1 MDSFNLIV
9 GKSNCTP
16 SVVQVNNFSIAIGS
30 KKLFTDSE
38 LVLSPGCVY
47 GLIGK
52 NGCGKTTLLNMIKN
66 KEFPI
71 DDRMLVLYVEQ
82 EIEETEKNPV
92 ELLMESNGEF
102 FKINQ
107 RFLELEEI
115 MEQEDFIDR
124 EDSDEIMDEYSQIE
138 QEMKGFLPEVEEAK
152 IKKILSGLGFTQE
165 TMLQPSN
172 LFSGGWKMRISLAKA
187 LYIKPDLLLLD
198 EPTNHLDLEAI
209 IWLGNYIET
218 EYHANESSKSKK
230 RMALVVSHNIGFL
243 NQVCTNILNIE
254 NGKLV
259 TYRGNYTSYK
269 FNFNKKIVTHEKEWN
284 KLMKKKKGK
293 SKKEFDEMVK
303 KSGLEEPT
311 RPYVVKVDFA
321 DVPHVKGNLLSVQ
334 DMSFSYGDKPIFDMV
349 DFGIDID
356 SRITLVGKNG
366 VGKSTLLKLIMGEI
380 KPSTGYITK
389 HNGLRVAY
397 YHQHFENFLPKEKTP
412 VEYLES
418 KVPEE
423 LVSGSKMQTVRKYLG
438 TMKLEPQAHHSL
450 IGNLSGGQKA
460 RVAMIGI
467 IFQQPHLILMDEPTN
482 HLDIETVEG
491 LIEGLQSYEGGL
503 MVITHEPE
511 MITNLE
517 SQLWI
522 LRNGKIE
529 FYNNTFEDYCQS
541 IIDESDM

>member
-1 MDSFNLIV
+1 MDNFNLIV

-16 SVVQVNNFSIAIGS
+16 NVVQVNNFSIAIGS
-30 KKLFTDSE
+30 KILFSDSE
-38 LVLSPGCVY
+38 LVLAQGCVY

-71 DDRMLVLYVEQ
+71 DKRMLVLYVEQ
-82 EIEETEKNPV
+82 EIEETDKNPV

-102 FKINQ
+102 YKINK
-107 RFLELEEI
+107 RFMELEMI
-115 MEQEDFIDR
+115 MEEDDFMER
-124 EDSDEIMDEYSQIE
+124 EDSDDIMDEYTQIE
-138 QEMKGFLPEVEEAK
+138 QEMKGFVPEAEEAK
-152 IKKILSGLGFTQE
+152 IKKILIGLGFTQE
-165 TMLQPSN
+165 LMTQPSN

-209 IWLGNYIET
+209 IWLSNYIET
-218 EYHANESSKSKK
+218 EYHGDKK

-259 TYRGNYTSYK
+259 TYRGNYSSYK
-269 FNFNKKIVTHEKEWN
+269 FNFNKKVVTHEKEWN

-293 SKKEFDEMVK
+293 TKKEFDEIVK
-303 KSGLEEPT
+303 KSGLEEPPK
-311 RPYVVKVDFA
+311 PYVIKVDFA
-321 DVPHVKGNLLSVQ
+321 SVPHVKGNLLSVQ
-334 DMSFSYGDKPIFDMV
+334 DLSFSYGSRQIFDMV

-380 KPSTGYITK
+380 EPSNGYVTR
-389 HNGLRVAY
+389 HNNLRVAY
-397 YHQHFENFLPKEKTP
+397 YHQHFENFLPKDKTP

-418 KVPEE
+418 QVPED
-423 LVSGSKMQTVRKYLG
+423 LVQGSKMQTVRKYLG
-438 TMKLEPQAHHSL
+438 TLKLEAQTHNSL

-460 RVAMIGI
+460 RVALIDI
-467 IFQQPHLILMDEPTN
+467 IFQKPHLILMDEPTN

-491 LIEGLQSYEGGL
+491 LIEGLQSFEGGL

-511 MITNLE
+511 LITNLE

-522 LRNGKIE
+522 LRNNKIE

-541 IIDESDM
+541 IIDETDF